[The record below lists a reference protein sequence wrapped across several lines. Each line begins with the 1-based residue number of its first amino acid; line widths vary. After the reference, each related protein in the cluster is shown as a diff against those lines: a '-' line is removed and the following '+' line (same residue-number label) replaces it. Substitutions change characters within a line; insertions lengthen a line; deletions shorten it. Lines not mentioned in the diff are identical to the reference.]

1 MSKKSLV
8 RRNEKRRVMAS
19 QKFQKRNNLKEVLK
33 NLSLSVEER
42 FVAQAK
48 LASMPKN
55 SSFCRVRH
63 RCRITGRA
71 RGNLR
76 RFGMSSLNVRLAAL
90 SGILPGVTKS
100 SW

>member
-8 RRNEKRRVMAS
+8 RRNEKRRVMSS
-19 QKFQKRNNLKEVLK
+19 QKFQKRKNLKEVLK

-42 FVAQAK
+42 FVAQSK

-55 SSFCRVRH
+55 SSFCRYRR
-63 RCRITGRA
+63 RCLLTGRP

-76 RFGMSSLNVRLAAL
+76 KFGMSSMNVRLAAL

>member
-1 MSKKSLV
+1 MSKKSLI
-8 RRNEKRRVMAS
+8 RRNEKRKNMS
-19 QKFQKRNNLKEVLK
+19 LSKFEKRKNLKDILK

-42 FVAQAK
+42 FVAQSK

-55 SSFCRVRH
+55 SSICRYRR
-63 RCRITGRA
+63 RCLVTGRP

-76 RFGMSSLNVRLAAL
+76 KFGMSSINVRLAAL

>member
-19 QKFQKRNNLKEVLK
+19 QKLQKRNNLKKVLK

-42 FVAQAK
+42 YVAQNK
-48 LASMPKN
+48 LASISRN
-55 SSFCRVRH
+55 SCPGRVRN
-63 RCRITGRA
+63 RCQETGRS
-71 RGNLR
+71 RGTLR